1 MSPQFLIKKRR
12 QYPENKRTITF
23 KWLNLE
29 ADLHM
34 QFKQVK
40 VSVHNNLHPSSDE
53 RRLRDETVWTNY
65 WKENISMPT
74 TKTFGKNLT

>member
-40 VSVHNNLHPSSDE
+40 VSVHNSLHIKP
-53 RRLRDETVWTNY
+53 
-65 WKENISMPT
+65 
-74 TKTFGKNLT
+74 